1 VNVEVRGS
9 GGDGGGVEVVGCVV
23 GKGRR
28 ENERVRKTK
37 QPTDRRD
44 GVDLMVP
51 RTGWCGVG
59 AGKLQLRD
67 VCQWATVAAPPP
79 RQMRFGR

>member
-1 VNVEVRGS
+1 
-9 GGDGGGVEVVGCVV
+9 V

-51 RTGWCGVG
+51 RTGWCGVVWEQG
-59 AGKLQLRD
+59 S
-67 VCQWATVAAPPP
+67 CN
-79 RQMRFGR
+79 